1 LVVASLGV
9 DAICAM
15 LARQIPRFAAKANN
29 PITILLK
36 GDLVMVVQP
45 GCKRDARTWPNLK
58 ADKNPP
64 LLLSL
69 TRVTRE
75 ELTATVGFRT
85 PSHKNLTVASGHSDR
100 VQISVRCAPPPSCR
114 LLAFRAAVNADIPN
128 SSVRK
133 SGMLKIIEVWEGRWE
148 MLVR

>member
-9 DAICAM
+9 DTVCAM

-29 PITILLK
+29 PITIFLK
-36 GDLVMVVQP
+36 GDLVMVVQS

-58 ADKNPP
+58 AEQNPP
-64 LLLSL
+64 LLRSL
-69 TRVTRE
+69 TRE

-85 PSHKNLTVASGHSDR
+85 PSHKNLTVASGPSDR

-114 LLAFRAAVNADIPN
+114 LLAFRV
-128 SSVRK
+128 
-133 SGMLKIIEVWEGRWE
+133 E
-148 MLVR
+148 